1 MRAERWPLHPLPYP
15 DEALSSWLRRIAHE
29 YGMDAGLLQVSG
41 LGREPLD
48 PDALDTDPP
57 DDLIEAVARRTGSMV
72 AAVRATTVAGYMPLL
87 IDAGAA
93 EEGLLWSYAKQFT
106 TLRRNACAAGAARKA
121 GFVPW
126 LPRDPGARSLVCP
139 RCLAEDR
146 EPYRRIHWRL
156 AWMASCP
163 IHGVLLQRLGDGLS
177 PIAAGL
183 AADRAVLLEEV
194 PAPTELA
201 FVDSPTL
208 QAVTTGLVGLPN
220 GERVHGGVWL
230 RKLRRLIDELMAPT
244 SVGGSPSVEE
254 AWRRLGLERGE
265 GVPTHR
271 KPFELLTDQ
280 ERVRALTVAGAAVEG
295 LLEGSL
301 APATK
306 RAPRQDREF
315 LVPVPK
321 ALDDQPVRPRS
332 RATRGRHQGLP
343 SPGSL
348 GRAAEDT
355 IKEMQADPACA
366 RSVYAMLTLGGR
378 ASAAH
383 IARVDEFFRELGI
396 ALPPPPRSHPLRGVG
411 AGPPSARRNCPGFA
425 R

>member
-1 MRAERWPLHPLPYP
+1 MRAERWPLHPQPYP

-93 EEGLLWSYAKQFT
+93 EERLRWSYAKQFT

-126 LPRDPGARSLVCP
+126 LPRDPGARSSVCP

-163 IHGVLLQRLGDGLS
+163 IHGVLLQRLGDDLS

-183 AADRAVLLEEV
+183 APDREVLLEEV

-244 SVGGSPSVEE
+244 SVGDSPSVEE

-301 APATK
+301 VPATK

-321 ALDDQPVRPRS
+321 APDDQPVRPRA
-332 RATRGRHQGLP
+332 RATKGRHQGLP

-378 ASAAH
+378 ASTAH

-396 ALPPPPRSHPLRGVG
+396 ALPPPPRSHPLRGAG
-411 AGPPSARRNCPGFA
+411 AGPPSARRHCPGFA